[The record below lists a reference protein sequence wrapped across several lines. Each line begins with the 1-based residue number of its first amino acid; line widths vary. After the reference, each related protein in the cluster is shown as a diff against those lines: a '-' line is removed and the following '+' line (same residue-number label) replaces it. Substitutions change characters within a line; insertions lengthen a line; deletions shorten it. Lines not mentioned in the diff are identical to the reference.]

1 MFKKNLTLHF
11 VIDNFSVS
19 TVPVNFELAFVEPKM
34 QSMS

>member
-19 TVPVNFELAFVEPKM
+19 AVSVNFELTFIETKT